1 MANESPPPSLRV
13 PQKPRSSLPQTNVA
27 IVAPHAKSGEDVQA
41 ALSELGFDFEKGLSG
56 DAVDKLRDRFGFNEL
71 PKGEK
76 ESLLLKF
83 LEQFANPFVGALL
96 GAAAIAVLIAVFAE
110 SAPNVSFL
118 ARYGDAIAILL
129 IVTANAVLGFIQE
142 VRAEKALDALQ
153 KLSAPMA
160 NVVRGGQKTQ
170 VPARELVPGDLVE
183 LTAGD
188 LVPADCRLLQAH
200 AVQADESALTGES
213 TGVGKDANAVTE
225 QDAAI
230 AERPMMVFLGT
241 TITAGNG
248 VAVVVATGG
257 ATELGKIGALMA
269 QTESEP
275 TPLEQRLEVT
285 GKRIL
290 WACLAISIFL
300 FAYGFFASKKPWHLL
315 LLEAV
320 SLAVAAIPE
329 GLPAI
334 TTITLALGMSRM
346 AERGAQVRKLPAV
359 ETLGSA
365 SVICSDKTGTLTQ
378 NEMTVREVWAGDL
391 HYEVTGLGYEP
402 DGLIVREND
411 DRKAPAHPQTLGQEI
426 DVPLERLL
434 KTAALCNNARF
445 TRDDDGL
452 RKVVGDP
459 TEGALLVLAEK
470 GGVDRESIAPQS
482 QVIRQLPFDSDR
494 KRMTVITLDETGRPI
509 AHVKGGVDIILPRCT
524 SIKMEAT
531 SAGDRPLDEAMR
543 KSIHVV
549 ADEMANKALRV
560 LALARRRAPEEG
572 DPEEGLT
579 FLGLVG
585 MIDPPRHG
593 AKKAIATA
601 AMAGVRAVMIT
612 GDHKTTAEAI
622 GRELGLCKAGDSE
635 TMTGAEIEAADDE
648 ELRKRVPTVRV
659 FARVSAEHKLRIVR
673 AFKSR
678 GEVVAMTG
686 DGVND
691 APAIREAQIGIA
703 MGIGGTDVARE
714 AADLVLLDNDF
725 STIVEAIRQGRAIYR
740 NIQKFIYFLL
750 SSNAGLVH
758 RGVRDRVLPPAAVA
772 HAAADPLDQP
782 GHQRPP
788 GARPRRGPA
797 RFGPDART
805 AAPPLGGP
813 PRQARV
819 PRHGLR
825 RRGDGRRRAV
835 RALAGRR
842 RRRVPVARA
851 RHGVLDPRGLAAVPR
866 LQLPLEQRLHLP
878 DRRVHLAPVAARRRH
893 QRHDPFL
900 GGGDPGAAAGVQD
913 PRDVGDG
920 VAHHARSL
928 GADRAGRGGRQGL
941 HARPDARASAGA
953 GRPRQGLT
961 DDAHER
967 CRPEQMW

>member
-41 ALSELGFDFEKGLSG
+41 ALSELGFDFEKGLSAE
-56 DAVDKLRDRFGFNEL
+56 AVGQLRDRFGFNEL

-411 DRKAPAHPQTLGQEI
+411 DRKAPAHPQTVGQEI

-482 QVIRQLPFDSDR
+482 QVVRQLPFDSDR

-531 SAGDRPLDEAMR
+531 SAGDRPLDEATR
-543 KSIHVV
+543 KNIHVV

-750 SSNAGLVH
+750 SSNAGLCLTVFATAFFP
-758 RGVRDRVLPPAAVA
+758 RLPSLTPLQILWINLVTNGLPALALGVDPPDSALMREPPRPLSEGLLGKREYLGMAFVGTVMAAAALFVLLRAGADVESQSRARAMAFSILAVSPLFHAFNCRSNSASIFQIGVFTSRPLLLAVA
-772 HAAADPLDQP
+772 VSGMIHFSAVVIPVLQPVFKTHAMSGMEWLTMLGLSALIVPVVEIAKVFMRGQTPEPPQA
-782 GHQRPP
+782 P
-788 GARPRRGPA
+788 GAPA
-797 RFGPDART
+797 KG
-805 AAPPLGGP
+805 
-813 PRQARV
+813 
-819 PRHGLR
+819 
-825 RRGDGRRRAV
+825 
-835 RALAGRR
+835 
-842 RRRVPVARA
+842 
-851 RHGVLDPRGLAAVPR
+851 
-866 LQLPLEQRLHLP
+866 
-878 DRRVHLAPVAARRRH
+878 
-893 QRHDPFL
+893 
-900 GGGDPGAAAGVQD
+900 
-913 PRDVGDG
+913 
-920 VAHHARSL
+920 
-928 GADRAGRGGRQGL
+928 
-941 HARPDARASAGA
+941 
-953 GRPRQGLT
+953 
-961 DDAHER
+961 
-967 CRPEQMW
+967 

>member
-13 PQKPRSSLPQTNVA
+13 PQKPRSSLPQTDLA
-27 IVAPHAKSGEDVQA
+27 IEHPHAKSGEEVQA
-41 ALSELGFDFEKGLSG
+41 ALADLGFDFEKGLSA
-56 DAVDKLRDRFGFNEL
+56 DAVTRLRARFGANEL

-76 ESLLLKF
+76 ESLILKF

-96 GAAAIAVLIAVFAE
+96 AAAAIAVAIAVLAE
-110 SAPNVSFL
+110 GGSDKSFL
-118 ARYGDAIAILL
+118 ARFGDAIAILL
-129 IVTANAVLGFIQE
+129 IVIANAVLGFIQE

-160 NVVRGGQKTQ
+160 NVLRDGKKVQ
-170 VPARELVPGDLVE
+170 VPARELVPGDLVD
-183 LTAGD
+183 LSAGD

-213 TGVGKDANAVTE
+213 TGVGKDAGAVME
-225 QDAAI
+225 PDAAI
-230 AERPMMVFLGT
+230 AERTPMVFLGT
-241 TITAGNG
+241 TITAGTG
-248 VAVVVATGG
+248 VAVVVATGA
-257 ATELGKIGALMA
+257 ATELGRIGALMA

-378 NEMTVREVWAGDL
+378 NEMTVREAWAGDIR
-391 HYEVTGLGYEP
+391 YEVTGLGYEA

-411 DRKAPAHPQTLGQEI
+411 DRKAPAHPQKLAADI

-434 KTAALCNNARF
+434 RTAALCNNARF

-452 RKVVGDP
+452 RRVVGDP

-470 GGVDRESIAPQS
+470 GGVDRESIAPMS
-482 QVIRQLPFDSDR
+482 QVVRQLPFDSDR
-494 KRMTVITLDETGRPI
+494 KRMTVITLDETGQPV
-509 AHVKGGVDIILPRCT
+509 AHVKGGVDIILPRCR

-531 SAGDRPLDEAMR
+531 AAGDRPLDDEMR
-543 KSIHVV
+543 KRIHAV
-549 ADEMANKALRV
+549 AEEMAQKALRV
-560 LALARRRAPEEG
+560 LALARRRDPDEG

-593 AKKAIATA
+593 AKKAIQVAGA
-601 AMAGVRAVMIT
+601 AGVRAVMIT
-612 GDHKTTAEAI
+612 GDHRTTAEAI
-622 GRELGLCKAGDSE
+622 GRELGLCNDGDQ
-635 TMTGAEIEAADDE
+635 TMTGAEIESATDE
-648 ELRKRVPTVRV
+648 ELRKRVPHVRV

-750 SSNAGLVH
+750 SSNAGLCLTVFATAFFPKLPSLTPLQILWINLVTNGLPALALGIDPPDPALMKEPP
-758 RGVRDRVLPPAAVA
+758 RPLSEGLLGKREYLGMAFVGVVMAAAALFVLLRAGADVEAQSRARAMAFSILAVSPLFHAFNCRSSSASIATVGVFSSRPLLLAVA
-772 HAAADPLDQP
+772 VSGMIHFSAVVIPVLQPVFKTHAMSGGEWL
-782 GHQRPP
+782 
-788 GARPRRGPA
+788 
-797 RFGPDART
+797 T
-805 AAPPLGGP
+805 MLG
-813 PRQARV
+813 
-819 PRHGLR
+819 LS
-825 RRGDGRRRAV
+825 
-835 RALAGRR
+835 ALI
-842 RRRVPVARA
+842 VPVVEIAKVMMRGQTARA
-851 RHGVLDPRGLAAVPR
+851 A
-866 LQLPLEQRLHLP
+866 
-878 DRRVHLAPVAARRRH
+878 
-893 QRHDPFL
+893 
-900 GGGDPGAAAGVQD
+900 
-913 PRDVGDG
+913 
-920 VAHHARSL
+920 
-928 GADRAGRGGRQGL
+928 
-941 HARPDARASAGA
+941 
-953 GRPRQGLT
+953 
-961 DDAHER
+961 
-967 CRPEQMW
+967 